1 MIFTWTTCETLGFWR
16 ALVTKLSDRFV
27 HLHVHSNFSF
37 MDGAAHLHQLIDKA
51 KELGM
56 SALALTDHNG
66 LYGAIRF
73 YRIARAQGVKP
84 IIGAELTLKNGSHL
98 VLLAKNR
105 AGYSNLCK
113 IITEQHLN
121 SCTYE
126 TLSRYADNLVALSGC
141 CRGSV
146 ASHILRAPARA
157 RNAALEMA
165 AIFGPENFY
174 IELQR
179 HLLPG
184 DGKRNAMLTALAAEL
199 GLSVVAT
206 NNVHYANKEDHRLH
220 DVLAAAGARHSLDEL
235 APRGNAELY
244 LKTALQMAVLFA
256 SYPQAFPNTVKIADE
271 CNLELELGT
280 FHFPGYELPKGETS
294 YSLLC
299 KLSFAGAKK
308 AYRPLTPAVL
318 ERLEHELA
326 LIEKMGFAQYFLV
339 VRDIAQFAKKR
350 GIYHSGRGSAADSII
365 SYVLNITAA
374 DPIAHDLLFERFLNP
389 ARREMPDI
397 DIDFCSRRRDEVI
410 EYIYERFGQDHVATV
425 ATVNTLTAKS
435 AIRVAAK
442 AFGFSPTEING
453 LSRHFPWVKA
463 ATIRQAL
470 GEYPELKNSPLQGE
484 EFGPLIEIAEKLG
497 GFPRHL
503 GTHLGGFIITPEP
516 ITDHTPL
523 QRAAKGVLVS
533 QYDKDD
539 IGALG
544 LVKMDILGL
553 RMHSAMAEAAALI
566 GKRTGRAIDPYNLPA
581 NDKPTYELIKSA
593 DTVGVF
599 QLESSG
605 QRNLAWRF
613 RQETFTDIIAAISLF
628 RPGPMEAQMIT
639 PFIRRRHGLERA
651 VVCHPDLAPILKD
664 TYGVILYQE
673 QVLQIASAIAGFS
686 LAEADLLRR
695 AMTKD
700 RSSQQ
705 IEKLAG
711 LFVKKAIGKGASK
724 RVAED
729 IWGQLRGFA
738 AYGFCKAHA
747 ACFAVISYGSAYF
760 KHHFPAEFYAGILN
774 NQPMGFYTPRVV
786 LNDARRAGLEV
797 LPLDINSSSA
807 GFRVVRAGGALQ
819 PGFSYVRQLS
829 SALLSNV
836 IKERDR
842 ERFSSFDDFFR
853 RVRPDVA
860 AAANL
865 IKVGAFDSLG
875 SGRDQLLT
883 ALPLMRHEG
892 RNNGS
897 QKAIITWRPSP
908 TDGKPWNLPKKLGA
922 ELEVLG
928 LNVSSHPLRAGRGK
942 LRDRGVVFSSELAA
956 LPDNTKV
963 KVVGIYERRQTPPTK
978 SGQRTMFLTLEDEE
992 GLLDIVIFAS
1002 KLKEYGAVLVENHL
1016 FLVEGRLQNNQQHG
1030 LAIVAEKITAYCN

>member
-1 MIFTWTTCETLGFWR
+1 M
-16 ALVTKLSDRFV
+16 TKGPISKRDNGRFV

-73 YRIARAQGVKP
+73 YKMARAQGVKP
-84 IIGAELTLKNGSHL
+84 IIGAEVTLRDGSHI

-113 IITEQHLN
+113 IITEQHL
-121 SCTYE
+121 SGCVYE
-126 TLSRYADNLVALSGC
+126 TMSRYSDDLVALSGC
-141 CRGSV
+141 SQGSV
-146 ASHILRAPARA
+146 ALHILRAPARA
-157 RNAALEMA
+157 RNAALELA
-165 AIFGPENFY
+165 AIFGSGNFY

-184 DGKRNAMLTALAAEL
+184 DGKRNSLLIALAADL

-206 NNVHYANKEDHRLH
+206 NNVHYANKEEHKLH
-220 DVLAAAGARHSLDEL
+220 DVLAAAGARLSLNEL

-244 LKTALQMAVLFA
+244 LKTTSQMAALFV
-256 SYPQAFPNTVKIADE
+256 SCPQAIPNAAKIADE
-271 CNLELELGT
+271 CDLELDLGT
-280 FHFPGYELPKGETS
+280 FHFPGYELPKGETP

-318 ERLEHELA
+318 RRLEHELA

-339 VRDIAQFAKKR
+339 VRDIAVFAKKR

-365 SYVLNITAA
+365 SYVLSITAA
-374 DPIAHDLLFERFLNP
+374 DPIAHELLFERFLNP

-410 EYIYERFGQDHVATV
+410 EYIYERFGEDHVATV

-435 AIRVAAK
+435 AIRVVAK
-442 AFGFSPTEING
+442 AFGFSPPEINS
-453 LSRHFPWVKA
+453 LSRHFPWVRA
-463 ATIRQAL
+463 VTIRQAL
-470 GEYPELKNSPLQGE
+470 GEYPELKNSPLQGK
-484 EFGPLIEIAEKLG
+484 EFGPLIDIAEKLG

-516 ITDHTPL
+516 ITDYTPL

-553 RMHSAMAEAAALI
+553 RMHSAMAEAASLI
-566 GKRTGRAIDPYNLPA
+566 QKRTGKAIDPYNLPID
-581 NDKPTYELIKSA
+581 DKPTYELIRSA
-593 DTVGVF
+593 DTAGVF

-605 QRNLAWRF
+605 QRNLAWRL

-628 RPGPMEAQMIT
+628 RPGPMEAQMIA
-639 PFIRRRHGLERA
+639 PFIRRRHGLEKA
-651 VVCHPDLAPILKD
+651 IVCHPDLEPILKD

-711 LFVKKAIGKGASK
+711 LFVKKATGKGVSK

-786 LNDARRAGLEV
+786 LNDARRAGLRI
-797 LPLDINSSSA
+797 LPLDINGSAA
-807 GFRVVRAGGALQ
+807 GFRVVKAGGALQ
-819 PGFSYVRQLS
+819 PGFSYIRQLS
-829 SALLSNV
+829 SALLSKML
-836 IKERDR
+836 KERGR
-842 ERFSSFDDFFR
+842 EPFSSFDDFFR

-860 AAANL
+860 AATNL

-875 SGRDQLLT
+875 GGRDELLV
-883 ALPLMRHEG
+883 ALPLMRQEG
-892 RNNGS
+892 RDNDC
-897 QKAIITWRPSP
+897 QKAIINWQPPPTGGRPWS
-908 TDGKPWNLPKKLGA
+908 LPRKLGA

-928 LNVSSHPLRAGRGK
+928 LNVSSHPLRARRGE
-942 LRDRGVVFSSELAA
+942 LRDQGVVFSSELAA

-963 KVVGIYERRQTPPTK
+963 KVVGIYERRQAPPTK

-1002 KLKEYGAVLVENHL
+1002 KLKEYGAVLVDNHL
-1016 FLVEGRLQNNQQHG
+1016 LLVEGRLQNNQQHG
-1030 LAIVAEKITAYCN
+1030 LAIVAEKITAL